1 VGVCK
6 ASHRR
11 FHTERVFKAIR
22 EAVCMDEEKQVR
34 VTEVVLYSSKWEEEY
49 LKEAERIRIGLIS
62 I

>member
-1 VGVCK
+1 
-6 ASHRR
+6 
-11 FHTERVFKAIR
+11 
-22 EAVCMDEEKQVR
+22 MDEEKQVR